1 MIYVSPYFAVRSF
14 ISFPENFAILF
25 YLLAIW
31 AFEKYRSTEKAA
43 FIYITGFSFVSSA
56 YIHAKSIPFFSFIF
70 IAYFTY
76 FLVERNINA
85 IKHLIISFAISAIF
99 VLPIL
104 IETFLSV
111 SVLQNNINFQTN
123 ETLAA
128 RYTPPTFSSY
138 ENHIGTLL
146 FVSSIFGLIYIVKKH
161 RRNHLPIIILFTL
174 SFTLSLGMHLN
185 IFVPTDR
192 MQAYLFLPII
202 MIVGVFL
209 KFVYASIK
217 NTTTKNFLIAISVIL
232 AVLNVLRISPW
243 FAFWHGEIE
252 ISQTMNEILNND
264 NEALVSI
271 EKDVN
276 MLVYLIDKPKQV
288 CINGTY
294 YRFIPSE
301 NQQKIRNCASS
312 KYILSKSD
320 IPPDEYLLFV
330 NAKEYFIYS
339 RSP

>member
-1 MIYVSPYFAVRSF
+1 MFCPGKHSR
-14 ISFPENFAILF
+14 E
-25 YLLAIW
+25 
-31 AFEKYRSTEKAA
+31 
-43 FIYITGFSFVSSA
+43 SS
-56 YIHAKSIPFFSFIF
+56 KS
-70 IAYFTY
+70 
-76 FLVERNINA
+76 
-85 IKHLIISFAISAIF
+85 
-99 VLPIL
+99 
-104 IETFLSV
+104 
-111 SVLQNNINFQTN
+111 
-123 ETLAA
+123 
-128 RYTPPTFSSY
+128 
-138 ENHIGTLL
+138 
-146 FVSSIFGLIYIVKKH
+146 
-161 RRNHLPIIILFTL
+161 
-174 SFTLSLGMHLN
+174 
-185 IFVPTDR
+185 
-192 MQAYLFLPII
+192 
-202 MIVGVFL
+202 
-209 KFVYASIK
+209 
-217 NTTTKNFLIAISVIL
+217 KNFLIAISVIL

-243 FAFWHGEIE
+243 FAFCHGEIE